1 MVSVLIILKS
11 PLLRDALRQILRDAE
26 FSVLEEADDV
36 ESALRWLKSFP
47 LISPDLV
54 IVDATLCIERSD
66 LLSVIRECA
75 GQARIA
81 LLAYDAD
88 INTLSGRHLMAADGV
103 LTFGITAEAMVS
115 SLHLIQKGER
125 VVPRELM
132 QAILAQ
138 AGENGA
144 KPAPVS
150 RLGRSQ
156 TPSPREAEI
165 LRHLLQG
172 DSNKMIARELGI
184 TEATVKV
191 HLKGLL
197 RKISASNRT
206 QAAIWALNHGYNIE
220 PQTSAFSEEREHAE
234 RSPKIGERMMEDKT
248 VANGC
253 ESDAE

>member
-11 PLLRDALRQILRDAE
+11 PLLRDALRQILRDQE
-26 FSVLEEADDV
+26 FSVLEEANDV
-36 ESALRWLKSFP
+36 ESALLWLKSFP
-47 LISPDLV
+47 LISADLV

-66 LLSVIRECA
+66 LVSMIRECA
-75 GQARIA
+75 GQARIV

-88 INTLSGRHLMAADGV
+88 INAISSRHLVAADGV

-115 SLHLIQKGER
+115 SLRLIQKGER

-138 AGENGA
+138 AEGNGA
-144 KPAPVS
+144 NAAPVS

-165 LRHLLQG
+165 LQHLLQG

-197 RKISASNRT
+197 RKINASNRT
-206 QAAIWALNHGYNIE
+206 QAAIWALNHGYNME
-220 PQTSAFSEEREHAE
+220 TQTSIFSDERGHTGTSTE
-234 RSPKIGERMMEDKT
+234 IGKRIIENKAIT
-248 VANGC
+248 NQC